1 MSSKLM
7 STNLT
12 ANVSSSPH
20 YEPEPEPEPEPSIAA
35 PVFSVFIILK
45 PANYTKT
52 CMSTALI

>member
-1 MSSKLM
+1 M

-20 YEPEPEPEPEPSIAA
+20 YEPEPEPEPSIAA

-52 CMSTALI
+52 CMSTSLI

>member
-1 MSSKLM
+1 M

-20 YEPEPEPEPEPSIAA
+20 YEPEPEPSIAA

-52 CMSTALI
+52 CMSTSLI